1 MITDVPYKY
10 VSLQLKNDCDND
22 NDKLFIYE
30 TNDSTDVIAAER
42 KLGTGM
48 VIKLIKNGR
57 LNDQDDIVVKGEVT
71 GDGEI
76 MINDVVRT
84 VNAFVGLEDLTGIWF
99 EAADVT
105 SDGSIM
111 INDIVSVVNL
121 YVEE

>member
-1 MITDVPYKY
+1 MIKDVPYKY

-111 INDIVSVVNL
+111 INDVVSVVNL